1 MPRPRMDNKPSVAT
15 YSDHEIISPPHKLRQ
30 AMSEVA
36 VPASDDDP
44 VARAERA
51 LARLSSEFSTWMEEE
66 GERLDQ
72 ARNAVKAAG
81 FTGATRDA
89 LFFAAHDI
97 RGDAETLGYPG
108 LTIPAESLCRLIE
121 HTRDMRRIPIA
132 LVDQHVDAVRAIIR
146 EGSRP
151 DAEQT
156 VADLTQKL
164 RGVTDEFLARENRDR
179 LDELKDILSPSLAPG
194 DRTT

>member
-1 MPRPRMDNKPSVAT
+1 MSRPRTDQPSVAT
-15 YSDHEIISPPHKLRQ
+15 YADHELISPPHKLRR
-30 AMSEVA
+30 AISSVA
-36 VPASDDDP
+36 AADDDDP
-44 VARAERA
+44 VARAEQA
-51 LARLSSEFSTWMEEE
+51 LARLACNFSTWMEEE

-72 ARNAVKAAG
+72 ARNTVKASG

-108 LTIPAESLCRLIE
+108 LAVPAESLCRLIE
-121 HTRDMRRIPIA
+121 HTRDMRRIPMT

-151 DAEQT
+151 HAEAT
-156 VADLTQKL
+156 VAALTGRL
-164 RGVTDEFLARENRDR
+164 REVTDEFLAHENRDR
-179 LDELKDILSPSLAPG
+179 PQELDDILSPSVAPG
-194 DRTT
+194 DPAF

>member
-1 MPRPRMDNKPSVAT
+1 MSRPGMNKPSVAT
-15 YSDHEIISPPHKLRQ
+15 YADHEIISPPHRLRRVLS
-30 AMSEVA
+30 AAATSLV
-36 VPASDDDP
+36 DDP
-44 VARAERA
+44 VARAEQA
-51 LARLSSEFSTWMEEE
+51 LALLSGEFAAWMEEE

-81 FTGATRDA
+81 FTGPTREA

-121 HTRDMRRIPIA
+121 HTRDMKRIPIA
-132 LVDQHVDAVRAIIR
+132 LVDQHVDAIRAIIR
-146 EGSRP
+146 EGHRP

-156 VADLTQKL
+156 VAVLTRRL
-164 RGVTDEFLARENRDR
+164 RDVTDEFLARENRDR
-179 LDELKDILSPSLAPG
+179 LDELADILSPPVAPG
-194 DRTT
+194 EPSF

>member
-1 MPRPRMDNKPSVAT
+1 MSPPKSEKPSVAT
-15 YSDHEIISPPHKLRQ
+15 YADHEIISPPHKLRRTLSNVTTAQ
-30 AMSEVA
+30 
-36 VPASDDDP
+36 PGDDP
-44 VARAERA
+44 VERAEQA
-51 LARLSSEFSTWMEEE
+51 LALLSEEFSTWMEQEC
-66 GERLDQ
+66 ERLDQ

-81 FTGATRDA
+81 FTLQTRDA

-108 LTIPAESLCRLIE
+108 LTMPAESLCRLIE
-121 HTRDMRRIPIA
+121 HTRDLKRIPIE

-156 VADLTQKL
+156 VADLTRRL
-164 RGVTDEFLARENRDR
+164 RDVTDEFLAHENRER
-179 LDELKDILSPSLAPG
+179 PDELEDILSPPVAPG
-194 DRTT
+194 DPSF

>member
-1 MPRPRMDNKPSVAT
+1 VAT
-15 YSDHEIISPPHKLRQ
+15 YADHEIISPPHKLHR
-30 AMSEVA
+30 AMSTAA
-36 VPASDDDP
+36 VSPPDDP
-44 VARAERA
+44 VARAEQA
-51 LARLSSEFSTWMEEE
+51 LAQLSGEFSTWMEEE

-72 ARNAVKAAG
+72 ARNTVKAAG

-108 LTIPAESLCRLIE
+108 LAVPAESLCRLIE

-146 EGSRP
+146 EGDRP
-151 DAEQT
+151 DAAQT
-156 VADLTQKL
+156 VAVLTRRL
-164 RGVTDEFLARENRDR
+164 REVTDEFLAHENRDR
-179 LDELKDILSPSLAPG
+179 LDELEDILSPSVAPG
-194 DRTT
+194 APSS

>member
-1 MPRPRMDNKPSVAT
+1 MSRRQADKPSIAT
-15 YSDHEIISPPHKLRQ
+15 YADHEMISPPHKLRR
-30 AMSEVA
+30 AISS
-36 VPASDDDP
+36 VPLSPDDDP
-44 VARAERA
+44 VARAEQA

-72 ARNAVKAAG
+72 ARNTVKAEG
-81 FTGATRDA
+81 FTVPTRDA

-108 LTIPAESLCRLIE
+108 LTVPAESLCRLIE

-146 EGSRP
+146 EASRP

-156 VADLTQKL
+156 VAALTRRL
-164 RGVTDEFLARENRDR
+164 REVTDEFLAHENRDR
-179 LDELKDILSPSLAPG
+179 LDELGDVLSPSLAPG
-194 DRTT
+194 DPSF

>member
-1 MPRPRMDNKPSVAT
+1 MSRPRTNKPSVAT
-15 YSDHEIISPPHKLRQ
+15 YADHEIISPPHDLRRT
-30 AMSEVA
+30 MSTVA
-36 VPASDDDP
+36 AVSMIDDA
-44 VARAERA
+44 VARAEQA
-51 LARLSSEFSTWMEEE
+51 LALLSGEFSTWMEEE

-72 ARNAVKAAG
+72 ARNTVKAAG
-81 FTGATRDA
+81 FTDATRDA

-108 LTIPAESLCRLIE
+108 LAIPAESLCRLIE

-156 VADLTQKL
+156 VAVLTRRL
-164 RGVTDEFLARENRDR
+164 RDVTDEFLARENRDR
-179 LDELKDILSPSLAPG
+179 LDELEDILSPSLAPG
-194 DRTT
+194 GSSF

>member
-1 MPRPRMDNKPSVAT
+1 MSRPRMDKPSVAT
-15 YSDHEIISPPHKLRQ
+15 YADHEVISPPHKLRRTL
-30 AMSEVA
+30 STVA
-36 VPASDDDP
+36 VSPVDDP
-44 VARAERA
+44 VARAEQA
-51 LARLSSEFSTWMEEE
+51 LAQLSGEFSTWMEEE

-72 ARNAVKAAG
+72 ARNIVKAAG
-81 FTGATRDA
+81 FTWATRDA

-108 LTIPAESLCRLIE
+108 LAIPAESLCRLIE

-132 LVDQHVDAVRAIIR
+132 LVDQRVDAVRAIIR

-156 VADLTQKL
+156 VAVLTRRL
-164 RGVTDEFLARENRDR
+164 REVTDEFLAHENRDR
-179 LDELKDILSPSLAPG
+179 LDELEDILSPSLALANPSF
-194 DRTT
+194 

>member
-1 MPRPRMDNKPSVAT
+1 MARPRADKPSVAT
-15 YSDHEIISPPHKLRQ
+15 YSDHEVISPPHRLRR
-30 AMSEVA
+30 ALSNVEVS
-36 VPASDDDP
+36 PADEP
-44 VARAERA
+44 VARAEQA
-51 LARLSSEFSTWMEEE
+51 LARLAGEFATWMAEE
-66 GERLDQ
+66 GERLDD

-81 FTGATRDA
+81 FTAATREA

-121 HTRDMRRIPIA
+121 HTRDMSRIPLS

-146 EGSRP
+146 EGNRP

-156 VADLTQKL
+156 VAILTRRL
-164 RGVTDEFLARENRDR
+164 RDVTDEFLAHENRDR
-179 LDELKDILSPSLAPG
+179 LDELADILAPPVVPGEPSF
-194 DRTT
+194 

>member
-1 MPRPRMDNKPSVAT
+1 MARASADKPSVAT
-15 YSDHEIISPPHKLRQ
+15 YSDHEVISPPHRLRRVV
-30 AMSEVA
+30 SNVEG
-36 VPASDDDP
+36 VPADEP

-51 LARLSSEFSTWMEEE
+51 LALLAGEFATWMEEE

-72 ARNAVKAAG
+72 ARNAVKATG
-81 FTGATRDA
+81 FSAATREA

-121 HTRDMRRIPIA
+121 HTPDMNRIPLS

-146 EGSRP
+146 EGNRP
-151 DAEQT
+151 DAVQT
-156 VADLTQKL
+156 VAVLTRRL
-164 RGVTDEFLARENRDR
+164 RDVTDEFLAHENRDR
-179 LDELKDILSPSLAPG
+179 LDELADILSPPVAPG
-194 DRTT
+194 EAAF

>member
-1 MPRPRMDNKPSVAT
+1 MSRPRMDKPSMAT
-15 YSDHEIISPPHKLRQ
+15 YAAHEIISPPHRLRR
-30 AMSEVA
+30 ALST
-36 VPASDDDP
+36 VPVSPADDP
-44 VARAERA
+44 VARAEQA
-51 LARLSSEFSTWMEEE
+51 LALLSGEFSAWMEEE

-72 ARNAVKAAG
+72 ARNIVKAAG

-97 RGDAETLGYPG
+97 RGDAETLGYPR
-108 LTIPAESLCRLIE
+108 LVIPAESLCRLIE

-179 LDELKDILSPSLAPG
+179 LDELDDILAPSLAPG
-194 DRTT
+194 DTSF

>member
-1 MPRPRMDNKPSVAT
+1 MSRPKVDKPSVAT
-15 YSDHEIISPPHKLRQ
+15 YADHEVISPPHKLRR
-30 AMSEVA
+30 AMSTAA
-36 VPASDDDP
+36 VSPADDP
-44 VARAERA
+44 VARAEQA
-51 LARLSSEFSTWMEEE
+51 LAELSGKFSTWMEEE

-72 ARNAVKAAG
+72 ARNDVKAAG

-108 LTIPAESLCRLIE
+108 LAVPAESLCRLIE

-146 EGSRP
+146 EGNRP

-156 VADLTQKL
+156 VAVLIRRL
-164 RGVTDEFLARENRDR
+164 REVTDEFLAHENRDR
-179 LDELKDILSPSLAPG
+179 LDELEDILSPSVAPG
-194 DRTT
+194 APPF

>member
-1 MPRPRMDNKPSVAT
+1 MPRPRTEKPSVAT
-15 YSDHEIISPPHKLRQ
+15 YADHEIISPPHKLRL
-30 AMSEVA
+30 AVSEVA
-36 VPASDDDP
+36 ASAVDDDP
-44 VARAERA
+44 VARAEQA
-51 LARLSSEFSTWMEEE
+51 LARLSCDFSTWMEEE

-72 ARNAVKAAG
+72 ARNGVKTAG

-121 HTRDMRRIPIA
+121 HTRDMKRIPIA

-146 EGSRP
+146 EGNRP
-151 DAEQT
+151 EAEQT

-164 RGVTDEFLARENRDR
+164 HDVTEEFLAHENRDR
-179 LDELKDILSPSLAPG
+179 PDELDDILSPSLAPG
-194 DRTT
+194 DRTI

>member
-1 MPRPRMDNKPSVAT
+1 MSRSRADKPSVAT
-15 YSDHEIISPPHKLRQ
+15 YSDHEIISPPHRLRR
-30 AMSEVA
+30 ALSITDLA
-36 VPASDDDP
+36 PADEP

-51 LARLSSEFSTWMEEE
+51 LARLAGEFARWMEEE

-81 FTGATRDA
+81 FTTATREA

-108 LTIPAESLCRLIE
+108 LTMPAESLCRLIE
-121 HTRDMRRIPIA
+121 HTRDMSRIPIS

-146 EGSRP
+146 EGNRP

-156 VADLTQKL
+156 VAILTGRL
-164 RGVTDEFLARENRDR
+164 REVTDEFLAHENRDR
-179 LDELKDILSPSLAPG
+179 LDELADILSPPVVPG
-194 DRTT
+194 EPSF

>member
-15 YSDHEIISPPHKLRQ
+15 YSDHEIISPPHKLRR
-30 AMSEVA
+30 AMSTAA
-36 VPASDDDP
+36 VSPVDDP
-44 VARAERA
+44 VARAEQA
-51 LARLSSEFSTWMEEE
+51 LAELSCKFSTWMEEE

-72 ARNAVKAAG
+72 ARNTVKAAG
-81 FTGATRDA
+81 FTDATRDA

-108 LTIPAESLCRLIE
+108 LAIPAESLCRLIE

-156 VADLTQKL
+156 VAVLTRRL
-164 RGVTDEFLARENRDR
+164 REVTDEFLAHENRDR
-179 LDELKDILSPSLAPG
+179 LDELEDILSPSVAPG
-194 DRTT
+194 APSF

>member
-1 MPRPRMDNKPSVAT
+1 MSRPGMNKPSVAT
-15 YSDHEIISPPHKLRQ
+15 YADHEIISPPHRLRRVLS
-30 AMSEVA
+30 AAGS
-36 VPASDDDP
+36 PANDP
-44 VARAERA
+44 VARAEQA
-51 LARLSSEFSTWMEEE
+51 LALLSGEFAAWMEEE

-72 ARNAVKAAG
+72 ARNAVKTAG
-81 FTGATRDA
+81 FTGGTREA

-132 LVDQHVDAVRAIIR
+132 LVDQHVDAIRAIIR
-146 EGSRP
+146 EGNRP

-156 VADLTQKL
+156 VAVLTRRL
-164 RGVTDEFLARENRDR
+164 RDVTDEFLARENRDR
-179 LDELKDILSPSLAPG
+179 PDELADILSPPVAPG
-194 DRTT
+194 EPSF